1 MRVPPR
7 PDCAGLRRVLT
18 EHAAG
23 LVAYFLQR
31 DAEAFE
37 NAGGDAFA
45 FAEQPDEQVF
55 GADVAM
61 VEAAG
66 LVDGELDDF
75 LGTRGQADLAGD
87 RFLAAA
93 DDELDGGAHFG
104 ELDAEVGEDAGG
116 DTFRL
121 AHEAQEDVLG
131 ADVIVIKPLGLFLGK
146 REDSAGTFGEFFEPA
161 SHRPCS
167 VGVGWVPNSALGAP

>member
-1 MRVPPR
+1 M
-7 PDCAGLRRVLT
+7 
-18 EHAAG
+18 
-23 LVAYFLQR
+23 
-31 DAEAFE
+31 
-37 NAGGDAFA
+37 
-45 FAEQPDEQVF
+45 F

-104 ELDAEVGEDAGG
+104 ELDAEVGEDAAA
-116 DTFRL
+116 TPSVSRTR
-121 AHEAQEDVLG
+121 
-131 ADVIVIKPLGLFLGK
+131 PK
-146 REDSAGTFGEFFEPA
+146 RM
-161 SHRPCS
+161 CS
-167 VGVGWVPNSALGAP
+167 VPM